1 MQDSAQ
7 TTSVMEQRT
16 AAVPD
21 HMGRDAAIAFH
32 GRTIELLTTPPVVQ
46 ALGQLRPGS
55 DAPAT
60 SLPLMPA
67 DFTGP
72 LLAELAALP
81 TWATEQWL
89 LTPDDNVQPA
99 DADEFAAAAPERR
112 FSRSGCLRDIPKSA
126 LGIRAFISAV
136 KSPKVADAFSTAFG
150 EPVSFRS
157 ADIARYEADHY
168 LRRHSDT
175 FDDRRFGLVFFL
187 SPGWTAGDGGEL
199 VVEAPSGAALTTQP
213 EQGRLAMLR
222 INPGYHHSVCRIRSR
237 SWVRYSIAVHFGT
250 AK

>member
-1 MQDSAQ
+1 MQDSAR
-7 TTSVMEQRT
+7 TTSVI
-16 AAVPD
+16 D
-21 HMGRDAAIAFH
+21 HMSRDAAIAFH
-32 GRTIELLTTPPVVQ
+32 GRMIELLTTARV
-46 ALGQLRPGS
+46 AESLGLLRPGS

-60 SLPLMPA
+60 SLPLLSPDM
-67 DFTGP
+67 TEP
-72 LLAELAALP
+72 LVAELASLP
-81 TWATEQWL
+81 TWATEHWL
-89 LTPDDNVQPA
+89 LTPDDDVKPA
-99 DADEFAAAAPERR
+99 DADEFTAAAPERR
-112 FSRSGCLRDIPKSA
+112 FSRSGCLRDVPQSA

-136 KSPKVADAFSTAFG
+136 KSPKVADAFSSAFG

-157 ADIARYEADHY
+157 ADIAKYEAGHY

-222 INPGYHHSVCRIRSR
+222 IDPGYHHSVCRIRSQ